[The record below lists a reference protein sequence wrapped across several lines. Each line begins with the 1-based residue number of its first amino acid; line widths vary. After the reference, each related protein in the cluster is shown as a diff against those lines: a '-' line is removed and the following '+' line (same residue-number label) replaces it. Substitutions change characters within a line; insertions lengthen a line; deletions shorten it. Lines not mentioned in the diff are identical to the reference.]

1 MAAAVTRVTITYEAP
16 GQPYFTR
23 FTVDPGDSGRRH
35 TVGELLNSFCVQH
48 RKKYGAAS
56 DLVRED
62 AAIVGPGGRLLPVDA
77 RLGDCLGVSG
87 VGYAGWAVV
96 QRKNS
101 VEKSRTVFP
110 PMLEKAAMELRVG
123 VTGIVGRRAA
133 EGAPPEPRET
143 LAYLASRLEDLRGP
157 AATHAGLDV
166 VHAAVRDAALA
177 AVAGGRLRGDLAARA
192 AKVSNPAPA
201 PCLEPPRRRAVK
213 VFALLAATARPPGD
227 PRGGGAAH
235 AFRGLPSALKQIDR
249 LDGVLVSYDASD
261 PALARDCA
269 QLLAAL
275 AAREPPGFL
284 RGFPRLSP
292 TSRQRHFA
300 LMAGALADEG
310 RGQESWAL
318 LGSCGDVWQDCRA
331 GCYRDAAERRADK
344 RATLFSADRCARA
357 ADGPASPRS
366 VAKLA
371 VAGALREGN
380 DPTSSTMMVRV
391 DALAAFSRTGAVV
404 QTETGLQTYLARSCY
419 RQRFVP
425 LAPFS
430 RCWLVHMDEDRGD
443 LDAPADDGGRLEA
456 ELARR
461 FPELAGAALSAVLA
475 DRHRTVD
482 VYLAAHAG
490 APCAVR
496 ADTFLSLAGAL
507 VREKFK
513 GQPPRLP
520 ADRNVALVNF
530 LAKDAVFSLLDRAKD
545 AGIELEMT
553 GKAAEP

>member
-1 MAAAVTRVTITYEAP
+1 MFGMV
-16 GQPYFTR
+16 
-23 FTVDPGDSGRRH
+23 
-35 TVGELLNSFCVQH
+35 
-48 RKKYGAAS
+48 
-56 DLVRED
+56 
-62 AAIVGPGGRLLPVDA
+62 
-77 RLGDCLGVSG
+77 
-87 VGYAGWAVV
+87 
-96 QRKNS
+96 
-101 VEKSRTVFP
+101 
-110 PMLEKAAMELRVG
+110 
-123 VTGIVGRRAA
+123 
-133 EGAPPEPRET
+133 
-143 LAYLASRLEDLRGP
+143 
-157 AATHAGLDV
+157 
-166 VHAAVRDAALA
+166 
-177 AVAGGRLRGDLAARA
+177 
-192 AKVSNPAPA
+192 
-201 PCLEPPRRRAVK
+201 
-213 VFALLAATARPPGD
+213 
-227 PRGGGAAH
+227 GGALR
-235 AFRGLPSALKQIDR
+235 RGLSSALKQIDR
-249 LDGVLVSYDASD
+249 LDGVLVSYDAAD

-300 LMAGALADEG
+300 LMAGTLADEG
-310 RGQESWAL
+310 RGKESWAL

-331 GCYRDAAERRADK
+331 GCYRDAAERRADQ
-344 RATLFSADRCARA
+344 RATCFSADRCARA

-371 VAGALREGN
+371 AAGALREGN

-391 DALAAFSRTGAVV
+391 DALAAFARTGAVL

-419 RQRFVP
+419 RQRFAP
-425 LAPFS
+425 LAPFA
-430 RCWLVHMDEDRGD
+430 RCWLVHMDGDRGD
-443 LDAPADDGGRLEA
+443 LDAPADDGGRLAA
-456 ELARR
+456 ELQRR

-507 VREKFK
+507 VREKFR

-520 ADRNVALVNF
+520 PDRNVALVNF

>member
-1 MAAAVTRVTITYEAP
+1 MAAAVTRVTVTYESP

-56 DLVRED
+56 DLV
-62 AAIVGPGGRLLPVDA
+62 
-77 RLGDCLGVSG
+77 
-87 VGYAGWAVV
+87 
-96 QRKNS
+96 
-101 VEKSRTVFP
+101 
-110 PMLEKAAMELRVG
+110 
-123 VTGIVGRRAA
+123 
-133 EGAPPEPRET
+133 
-143 LAYLASRLEDLRGP
+143 
-157 AATHAGLDV
+157 
-166 VHAAVRDAALA
+166 
-177 AVAGGRLRGDLAARA
+177 
-192 AKVSNPAPA
+192 SNPAPA

-213 VFALLAATARPPGD
+213 VFALLAATARPGD
-227 PRGGGAAH
+227 QRRRRRAA
-235 AFRGLPSALKQIDR
+235 AFEVCRPLKQIDR
-249 LDGVLVSYDASD
+249 LDGVLVSYDAAD
-261 PALARDCA
+261 HALARDCA

-275 AAREPPGFL
+275 AARSRRASSGLPGL
-284 RGFPRLSP
+284 RRRAASA
-292 TSRQRHFA
+292 TSRSSP
-300 LMAGALADEG
+300 ALAAEG
-310 RGQESWAL
+310 RGRESWAL

-331 GCYRDAAERRADK
+331 GCYRDAAERRADQ

-371 VAGALREGN
+371 AAGALREGN

-391 DALAAFSRTGAVV
+391 DALAAFARTGAVL

-419 RQRFVP
+419 RQRFAP
-425 LAPFS
+425 LAPFA
-430 RCWLVHMDEDRGD
+430 RCWLVHMDGDRGD

-456 ELARR
+456 ELKRR

-507 VREKFK
+507 VREKFR

-530 LAKDAVFSLLDRAKD
+530 LAKDAVFGLLDRAKD
-545 AGIELEMT
+545 AGIEL
-553 GKAAEP
+553 GGAAEP

>member
-1 MAAAVTRVTITYEAP
+1 MAAAVTRVTVTYESP

-62 AAIVGPGGRLLPVDA
+62 AAIVASGGRLLPVDA

-87 VGYAGWAVV
+87 PGYAGWAVV

-110 PMLEKAAMELRVG
+110 PMLEKAAMELR
-123 VTGIVGRRAA
+123 RRHGHRPDRAGGDA
-133 EGAPPEPRET
+133 R
-143 LAYLASRLEDLRGP
+143 
-157 AATHAGLDV
+157 GLDV
-166 VHAAVRDAALA
+166 VHAAVRDAGA
-177 AVAGGRLRGDLAARA
+177 APSPAAGCAGTSAA
-192 AKVSNPAPA
+192 VSNPAPA

-227 PRGGGAAH
+227 QRAA
-235 AFRGLPSALKQIDR
+235 SARSAVCRPLKQIDR
-249 LDGVLVSYDASD
+249 LDGVLVSYDAAD

-300 LMAGALADEG
+300 LLAGALAAEG
-310 RGQESWAL
+310 RGRESWAL

-331 GCYRDAAERRADK
+331 GCYRDAAERRADQ
-344 RATLFSADRCARA
+344 RATLFSDRCA

-371 VAGALREGN
+371 AAGALREGN

-391 DALAAFSRTGAVV
+391 DALAAFARAGAVL

-419 RQRFVP
+419 RQRFAP
-425 LAPFS
+425 LAPFA
-430 RCWLVHMDEDRGD
+430 RCWLVHMDGDRGD

-456 ELARR
+456 ELKGGSRSSRAPRYRPCSRTATAR
-461 FPELAGAALSAVLA
+461 
-475 DRHRTVD
+475 
-482 VYLAAHAG
+482 
-490 APCAVR
+490 
-496 ADTFLSLAGAL
+496 
-507 VREKFK
+507 